1 MIDMHAHILPGID
14 DGSPDMEQSLAMA
27 ALAVEGGTRH
37 LVATPH
43 SNQAGRFE
51 NYASDGRLGRLFRSF
66 RRELDRADIPLTV
79 SLGMEI
85 FASDDMYEKIRD
97 HRLIGLNGSR
107 YYLVEFH
114 FDEDPLTIHR
124 HLMTIFRAGGVPLI
138 AHPERYFCVQ
148 DTPALIYEWLQMG
161 CLAQIN
167 KGSLFGRFGRDAMRT
182 ADTLLFNGL
191 VSCIGSD
198 AHSPYQ
204 RTTHMRDT
212 ELYLREHLGPEIAH
226 LLTEENPTRIL
237 NNRPVETRGRLPG
250 AEYYQ

>member
-1 MIDMHAHILPGID
+1 MIDIHSHILPGID

-27 ALAVEGGTRH
+27 ALAVEGGTHH

-43 SNQAGRFE
+43 SNQVGRFE
-51 NYASDGRLGRLFRSF
+51 NYASDGHLDRLFRIF
-66 RRELDRADIPLTV
+66 RRELDRAEIPLTV

-85 FASDDMYEKIRD
+85 FASDDLYEKIRD
-97 HRLIGLNGSR
+97 HRLISLNGSR

-114 FDEDPLTIHR
+114 FDEDPLIIR
-124 HLMTIFRAGGVPLI
+124 RYLSSVFRAGGVPLI

-148 DTPALIYEWLQMG
+148 DTPALIYDWLQDG

-182 ADTLLFNGL
+182 ANTLLFNGL

-198 AHSPYQ
+198 AHSPYR

-212 ELYLREHLGPEIAH
+212 ELYLQEHLGPDITR
-226 LLTEENPTRIL
+226 LITEENPARIL
-237 NNRPVETRGRLPG
+237 NDLPVETRGRLPDASG
-250 AEYYQ
+250 YR